1 MDLPNLLSKISTNSN
16 QQVFLA
22 IEISRGVIK
31 SAAWS
36 VDAHSASI
44 VSYGMA
50 KPWSIDTENESLLKA
65 IDESISSA
73 LAPISQDIN
82 QVIFG
87 LPELWIN
94 EDSITEK
101 HKGILKFI
109 CQKLALKPIGFV
121 STAEAIVNHFRDLE
135 GSPLSCVL
143 VNIGSKEI
151 LVNLVKLGVI
161 DETQV
166 VGRSAMITSDVEEA
180 LARFPQGETL
190 PARMILYDGDSDLES
205 LKQDLIA
212 YDWTAH
218 LPFLHIPK
226 VEVLE
231 ESYTVK
237 AVALSGGTEVAKS
250 MGLLGSPVAHAPKPV
265 DPSPKTSSQA
275 ASAFDKKF
283 AQDMGFKTTQTSV
296 TPPAQTSIEDE
307 EPPNEEYDNLM
318 PVAQV
323 SQPTTQ
329 SVSKRQKSL
338 PKFSLPRFTLPKL
351 NRNTHIIGGNS
362 SKKKFAVI
370 AFIILIGALLGGG
383 AYAYYSLP
391 TAELNVYFSLEPLQ
405 KELAFE
411 LDTQVTALDVTGGK
425 VPATKQVIEVSQT
438 AEKLTSGTKTIGER
452 AKGTITLAN
461 YTNAAKS
468 FPKGTVIRANAIQ
481 FTLNDDASVAS
492 SSSQVDANLQ
502 LNIKPG
508 ETEAGVTAAAIG
520 KESNLPKDT
529 VFRVANFSET
539 DYLAK
544 AKTDISGGSSQQVQV
559 VAESDIETLKE
570 ELAETLTKDAQA
582 KAQEQGEGQAAVV
595 DESIEILTEESNA
608 KVGEEADSIS
618 ITMSATKNAYLYKL
632 NDVTLLAQEQLQQ
645 AVPENFV
652 VRPNA
657 TQVSVL
663 ESAIDEAG
671 SITVKAMVTLQLFP
685 KLDADSIK
693 NSIVGQKPSTL
704 EEKFKSLP
712 RYVKH
717 ELVQSPQL
725 PSFANALPRKAENIT
740 LKLKSNLQ

>member
-36 VDAHSASI
+36 VDANSASI

-50 KPWSIDTENESLLKA
+50 KPWSIDTENESLLTA

-73 LAPISQDIN
+73 LAPISQEIN

-101 HKGILKFI
+101 HKSILKFI

-135 GSPLSCVL
+135 GGPLSCVL

-237 AVALSGGTEVAKS
+237 AVALSGGAEVAKS
-250 MGLLGSPVAHAPKPV
+250 MGLLGTPAVAAPKSAA
-265 DPSPKTSSQA
+265 PSPKPSSSETSSL
-275 ASAFDKKF
+275 DKKF
-283 AQDMGFKTTQTSV
+283 AQEMGFKTTQTSV
-296 TPPAQTSIEDE
+296 KPTAQAPQEDE
-307 EPPNEEYDNLM
+307 ELQSEEHDNLM

-323 SQPTTQ
+323 AHTTPQ
-329 SVSKRQKSL
+329 AVTTRQKSL
-338 PKFSLPRFTLPKL
+338 PKFSLPRFTLPRL
-351 NRNTHIIGGNS
+351 GRSGHNSGNAS
-362 SKKKFAVI
+362 SKKKVAII
-370 AFIILIGALLGGG
+370 ALIILIGALLGGG

-405 KELAFE
+405 KELSFE

-468 FPKGTVIRANAIQ
+468 FPKGTVIRVNAIQ
-481 FTLNDDASVAS
+481 FTLNDDVSVAS

-508 ETEAGVTAAAIG
+508 ETEAAVTAAAIG
-520 KESNLPKDT
+520 KESNVPKDT

-595 DESIEILTEESNA
+595 DENIEVLSEEASVS
-608 KVGEEADSIS
+608 VGEEADSLS
-618 ITMSATKNAYLYKL
+618 ITMTASKNAYLYKL

-663 ESAIDEAG
+663 ESTIDEAG
-671 SITVKAMVTLQLFP
+671 GIMVKAMVTLQLFP

-693 NSIVGQKPSTL
+693 NSIVGQKPDAL
-704 EEKFKSLP
+704 EEKFKPLP

-717 ELVQSPQL
+717 ELMQSPQL
-725 PSFANALPRKAENIT
+725 PAFANTLPRKAENIT

>member
-16 QQVFLA
+16 QQIFLA

-36 VDAHSASI
+36 VDAHSAAI
-44 VSYGMA
+44 VSYGVA
-50 KPWSIDTENESLLKA
+50 KPWTIDTENESLLNA

-73 LAPISQDIN
+73 LAPITQEIN

-121 STAEAIVNHFRDLE
+121 STAEAIVNHFRDVE
-135 GSPLSCVL
+135 GGPLSCVL

-237 AVALSGGTEVAKS
+237 AVALSGGAEVAKS
-250 MGLLGSPVAHAPKPV
+250 MGLLGASVAKVAKSTESTVKP
-265 DPSPKTSSQA
+265 SQDDA
-275 ASAFDKKF
+275 AALNKKF
-283 AQDMGFKTTQTSV
+283 AQEMGFKTMQTSV
-296 TPPAQTSIEDE
+296 SPAAHTPAE
-307 EPPNEEYDNLM
+307 EAETLGEAYDNLVPVTQQA
-318 PVAQV
+318 PVAA
-323 SQPTTQ
+323 Q
-329 SVSKRQKSL
+329 SLPKRQREL
-338 PKFSLPRFTLPKL
+338 PKFSLPRFSLPSLFRK
-351 NRNTHIIGGNS
+351 RQTMGNSS

-370 AFIILIGALLGGG
+370 ALAALILALLGGG

-405 KELAFE
+405 KELTFE
-411 LDTQVTALDVTGGK
+411 LDTQLSQLDVTGGK
-425 VPATKQVIEVSQT
+425 VPATKQVIEVSQS
-438 AEKLTSGTKTIGER
+438 AEKLTSGNKTIGER

-461 YTNAAKS
+461 YTNASKS
-468 FPKGTVIRANAIQ
+468 FPKGTIIRANAAQ
-481 FTLNDDASVAS
+481 FTLNDDVSVAS

-508 ETEAGVTAAAIG
+508 ETEAAVTAAAIG

-529 VFRVANFSET
+529 VFRVANFAET

-544 AKTDISGGSSQQVQV
+544 AKTDINGGSSQQVQV

-570 ELAETLTKDAQA
+570 ELAETLTKEAQA

-595 DESIEILTEESNA
+595 DENIEVKDEVLSA
-608 KVGEEADSIS
+608 KVGDEADNIS
-618 ITMSATKNAYLYKL
+618 ITMTASKNAYLYKL

-645 AVPENFV
+645 AVPDNFV

-663 ESAIDEAG
+663 ESAINEAG
-671 SITVKAMVTLQLFP
+671 IITVKAMVTLQLFP

-693 NSIVGQKPSTL
+693 NSIVGQKP
-704 EEKFKSLP
+704 EAVEDKFKSLP

-717 ELVQSPQL
+717 DLVQSPQL

>member
-16 QQVFLA
+16 QQIFLA

-31 SAAWS
+31 SAVWS
-36 VDAHSASI
+36 VDAQSAAI
-44 VSYGMA
+44 VSYGVA
-50 KPWSIDTENESLLKA
+50 KTWSIDEQNESMLKA

-73 LAPISQDIN
+73 LEPITQEIN

-94 EDSITEK
+94 EDRITEK
-101 HKGILKFI
+101 HKEVLKFV

-135 GSPLSCVL
+135 GGPLSCVL

-166 VGRSAMITSDVEEA
+166 VGRSATITSDVEEA

-231 ESYTVK
+231 ESFTVK
-237 AVALSGGTEVAKS
+237 AVALSGGAEVAKS
-250 MGLLGSPVAHAPKPV
+250 MGLLGAHTTKASKPTDSPARQKNSA
-265 DPSPKTSSQA
+265 SSNL
-275 ASAFDKKF
+275 DKNF
-283 AQDMGFKTTQTSV
+283 AQELGFKTMHSSV
-296 TPPAQTSIEDE
+296 PLATDVEAIENDE
-307 EPPNEEYDNLM
+307 PQDEAHDNLM
-318 PVAQV
+318 PVSEVAHAPA
-323 SQPTTQ
+323 SQH
-329 SVSKRQKSL
+329 SKRSL
-338 PKFSLPRFTLPKL
+338 QLPKL
-351 NRNTHIIGGNS
+351 ALPRISLPQFNKNAHISGNGM
-362 SKKKFAVI
+362 SKKPLVVVAVL
-370 AFIILIGALLGGG
+370 ALILALFGGG
-383 AYAYYSLP
+383 AYAYYTLP
-391 TAELNVYFSLEPLQ
+391 TAELDVYFSLEPLQ
-405 KELAFE
+405 KELVFA
-411 LDTQVTALDVTGGK
+411 LDTQLTTLDVAGGK

-461 YTNAAKS
+461 YTNASKS
-468 FPKGTVIRANAIQ
+468 FPKGTVIRANTIQ
-481 FTLNDDASVAS
+481 FTLNSDVSVAS

-508 ETEAGVTAAAIG
+508 ETEVAITAAAIG

-529 VFRVANFSET
+529 VFRVANFAET

-559 VAESDIETLKE
+559 VAESDIESLKE

-582 KAQEQGEGQAAVV
+582 KAQEQSEGKTAVV
-595 DESIEILTEESNA
+595 DANIEVISEELSA
-608 KVGEEADSIS
+608 KVGDEADKIS
-618 ITMSATKNAYLYKL
+618 ITMTASKNAYLYTL
-632 NDVTLLAQEQLQQ
+632 TDVTLLAQEQLQQ
-645 AVPENFV
+645 TVPENFV
-652 VRPNA
+652 VRPDA
-657 TQVSVL
+657 TEVSVL
-663 ESAIDEAG
+663 ESTIDEAG
-671 SITVKAMVTLQLFP
+671 ITTVKAMVTLQLFP
-685 KLDADSIK
+685 KLDAEAIKQSIIGKKPDSLDA
-693 NSIVGQKPSTL
+693 T
-704 EEKFKSLP
+704 FKSLP
-712 RYVKH
+712 HYVKF
-717 ELVQSPQL
+717 EITQNPQL
-725 PSFANALPRKAENIT
+725 PAFANTLPKKAENIT
-740 LKLKSNLQ
+740 LKLKSEL